1 MEIEVKITNLTKEDI
16 IQILSEAFKSPRWN
30 TNNVMEVTN
39 NLVNNTFTIIKDSK
53 NVKYSLSLHRL
64 YEGIELF
71 IKDGGSTNHIEY
83 DLIDCDKI
91 IQYSLFGI
99 LMY

>member
-1 MEIEVKITNLTKEDI
+1 MEINVEIKNLTKEDI
-16 IQILSEAFKSPRWN
+16 IHILSEAFKSPRWN
-30 TNNVMEVTN
+30 KNNVMEVTN

-53 NVKYSLSLHRL
+53 GLKFSMSLHRL

-71 IKDGGSTNHIEY
+71 IKNGGSINNIKY

-91 IQYSLFGI
+91 IQYALFGI
-99 LMY
+99 LIY

>member
-1 MEIEVKITNLTKEDI
+1 MELEIKITNLTKEDI
-16 IQILSEAFKSPRWN
+16 IHIMSEAFKSPRWN
-30 TNNVMEVTN
+30 NNKVMEVTN
-39 NLVNNTFTIIKDSK
+39 NLVNNTFTTIKDSK
-53 NVKYSLSLHRL
+53 NVKYSMSLHRL

-71 IKDGGSTNHIEY
+71 IKNGGSINHIEY